1 MNIKK
6 HFAIFAILTL
16 GMVRLEAVVN
26 YAEDYGKLVV
36 IEKGTSTSIS
46 NDLKTIFSNENFDPK
61 RDTNLARSILAGFY
75 ARKAFINLNEVD
87 FADVVNSSP
96 GFFSKPFGFSLIHGW
111 MLNKFRDADI
121 PYYIHESAFSFDK
134 FILGMCSK
142 MPRVVQS
149 PIKQAWR
156 LVRPAIEENRWD
168 YYSYMISS
176 LCVAE
181 QVKTG
186 TETGMELVIQ
196 NAYRSVK
203 WAGITLLKHNDRAVT
218 RGDASKLEERG
229 VRMTPYD
236 WTDPRKVNS
245 MNRHQ
250 LISVLETWEDI
261 LGPKVLNIGR
271 VDLGCMASPSKGI
284 LGKCALKNAETA
296 KENID
301 ALNRNGHGSIEAA
314 KKYLTEGHGVFGGS
328 NGNRIDLMINT
339 LKERGYA
346 AY

>member
-16 GMVRLEAVVN
+16 GMVRLDAATH
-26 YAEDYGKLVV
+26 YAEAYTKLAAVEAGGESV
-36 IEKGTSTSIS
+36 PSLNE
-46 NDLKTIFSNENFDPK
+46 IFSNENFNPK
-61 RDTNLARSILAGFY
+61 QDTNLARSILAGFY
-75 ARKAFINLNEVD
+75 ARKAFIKLSDAD
-87 FADVVNSSP
+87 FVNVVGSSLQ
-96 GFFSKPFGFSLIHGW
+96 FFSHPFGFSLIHGW

-142 MPRVVQS
+142 MPSDVQNS
-149 PIKQAWR
+149 IKQAWR
-156 LVRPAIEENRWD
+156 AVRPAIEVNRWD

-176 LCVAE
+176 LCAAE
-181 QVKTG
+181 QVKNG
-186 TETGMELVIQ
+186 TETGMELLIQ

-203 WAGITLLKHNDRAVT
+203 WAGITLLKHNGRAVT
-218 RGDASKLEERG
+218 PGDASKLEERG

-236 WTDPRKVNS
+236 WTDPAKVNS
-245 MNRHQ
+245 MNKHQ

-271 VDLGCMASPSKGI
+271 VDSGCTASPSKGTF
-284 LGKCALKNAETA
+284 GKCTLKNAGTA

-314 KKYLTEGHGVFGGS
+314 KKYLTEDHGLFGGS
-328 NGNRIDLMINT
+328 NGNRIDLMIKT